1 MKSNRFLSFNKFITM
16 AKIAK
21 IKNLSNLKLKI
32 LISSSNIPLK
42 KEIISCIDIRYFNRQ
57 GRDHLEKY
65 LNAQTTKEV
74 LF

>member
-32 LISSSNIPLK
+32 LINNSNIRLK
-42 KEIISCIDIRYFNRQ
+42 KVIISCIDIRFFNR
-57 GRDHLEKY
+57 
-65 LNAQTTKEV
+65 
-74 LF
+74 